1 VSSGV
6 LRIAAA
12 VIENE
17 AGQLLFVRKHG
28 TVAFMQ
34 PGGKI
39 EQGESPA
46 ECLVRELAEELGLVL
61 SPADLIEI
69 GRFDA
74 DAANEPGMTL
84 DAWCYRAPLT
94 GVPEIAAEIAEA
106 IWWDPARPLPSM
118 APLSRD
124 YLVPFVL
131 AAR

>member
-1 VSSGV
+1 MSETV

-12 VIENE
+12 VIENDL
-17 AGQLLFVRKHG
+17 GQLLFVRKHG

-39 EQGESPA
+39 EPGESPA
-46 ECLVRELAEELGLVL
+46 ECLVRELEEELGLVL
-61 SPADLIEI
+61 SPAELVEV

-94 GVPEIAAEIAEA
+94 GVPTIAAEIAEA
-106 IWWDPARPLPSM
+106 IWWDPTEPLPTM

-124 YLVPFVL
+124 HLVPLVL

>member
-1 VSSGV
+1 MSSTV

-28 TVAFMQ
+28 TSAFMQ

-39 EQGESPA
+39 EPGESPA
-46 ECLVRELAEELGLVL
+46 ECLVRELEEELGLVL
-61 SPADLIEI
+61 SPAELTEI
-69 GRFDA
+69 DRFDA

-84 DAWCYRAPLT
+84 DAWCFRAPLT
-94 GVPEIAAEIAEA
+94 GVPAIAAEIAEA
-106 IWWDPARPLPSM
+106 IWWDPTTSLPAM

-124 YLVPFVL
+124 FLVPFVL